1 MQVKLL
7 LDEHLS
13 PKLVRRLEDLFPGS
27 SHVHDCGLG
36 NADDADIWTHA
47 ADGGFT
53 VVSKDSDF
61 YDRSVLDGHP
71 PKVIR
76 LRVGNCSTSEIEI
89 LLRDHLGLI
98 SSFDTD
104 ESESVL
110 ILP

>member
-1 MQVKLL
+1 MKLL
-7 LDEHLS
+7 LDENLS

-36 NADDADIWTHA
+36 NADDADIWHYA

-53 VVSKDSDF
+53 VVSKDADF
-61 YDRSVLDGHP
+61 YDRSVLYGHP

-76 LRVGNCSTSEIEI
+76 LRVGNCSTNEIEV
-89 LLRDHLGLI
+89 LLRNQLRLVAHFEKAD
-98 SSFDTD
+98 D
-104 ESESVL
+104 ESVL